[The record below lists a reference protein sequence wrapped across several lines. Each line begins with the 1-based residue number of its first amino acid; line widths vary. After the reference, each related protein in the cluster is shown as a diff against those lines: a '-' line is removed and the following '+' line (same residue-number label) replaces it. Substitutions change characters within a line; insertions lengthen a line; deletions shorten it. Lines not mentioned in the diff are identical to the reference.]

1 MSLINKMLKDLEAR
15 QTGAAPRTDA
25 RPIFHDLQP
34 TGGERRTRSLAAG
47 GLLVVVIVAGG
58 FFAWQHYARAPHT
71 LPVVVAAPAPTPPVV
86 ETVPLAADS
95 GAALAPAPST
105 APPAPVVSAA
115 PAKPEIVKPAPAKAQ
130 AAPRPVTKPKAATAR
145 AKAEPEAEGR
155 IEKIERV
162 PNPAELAEN
171 LYREAARVHAQ
182 GNPAEAERLLKTLLV
197 TNPRHTLA
205 RERLAA
211 IQLDGGRWQEAQGTL
226 EQGVAQVPQHLPF
239 RYQLARLYLERGE
252 TAQAQTLLEDARHA
266 GHTDAELHAF
276 LAAIHQ
282 RAGRHGDAVKSYRE
296 ALLLRPEEG
305 RWWVGTG
312 ISLEAQQEPSAARDA
327 YRRALDTGRLPANLA
342 RYAEDRIKALVVTR

>member
-47 GLLVVVIVAGG
+47 GLLVVVMAAAA
-58 FFAWQHYARAPHT
+58 FFAWQHYARAPRT
-71 LPVVVAAPAPTPPVV
+71 LPVVVAAPVATPPVI
-86 ETVPLAADS
+86 ETAPPAADS
-95 GAALAPAPST
+95 VAAPAPST
-105 APPAPVVSAA
+105 APTLPPVTAAPV
-115 PAKPEIVKPAPAKAQ
+115 KPEVVKPAPAKTQ
-130 AAPRPVTKPKAATAR
+130 AASRPATKPKAATAR

-162 PNPAELAEN
+162 PNSAELAEN

-182 GNPAEAERLLKTLLV
+182 GNPAEAERLFKTLLV

-252 TAQAQTLLEDARHA
+252 PAQAQTLLEDARHA

-296 ALLLRPEEG
+296 ALTLRPEEG

-312 ISLEAQQEPSAARDA
+312 ISLEAQQESSAARDA